1 MKEINS
7 PKPNEQPSEK
17 PNKKPEK
24 KPLTR
29 EEAIK
34 RDKIKTYVIY
44 GVIIAAILAYVIY
57 TIASDTS
64 NKNNNNNSQLPESST
79 ATSNIIENNPD
90 EIDTSSNTGFI
101 EQDDNKP
108 EVNEHYEIPSNEHVI
123 LYANDDKAAC
133 YVYIPTGYIATVNP
147 RSVTL
152 KPENL
157 DIAVTGNNAIS
168 VHWSSVM
175 YYDTLKTEK
184 HYDDELWGKYK
195 KNSYEVIHEYDFVA
209 HSEKLAHVYII
220 KHEQLARDEYADQ
233 LHDSIVYTVVLDIG
247 YNGLYPCITLYND
260 DVNKLTTNRY
270 PDIISLTEA
279 MFMPIKSTISK
290 PNDNPESSTTTD
302 ATTANT
308 ATTDTAT
315 DTTTNTTTDTA
326 TNTTT
331 QPTFVE

>member
-7 PKPNEQPSEK
+7 PKPNEQPPEK

-24 KPLTR
+24 KPLTK
-29 EEAIK
+29 EEAAK

-57 TIASDTS
+57 TITSDMP
-64 NKNNNNNSQLPESST
+64 NKNNNNNNSQLPESST
-79 ATSNIIENNPD
+79 TTSNIIENNPD
-90 EIDTSSNTGFI
+90 EKDTSSNTGFI
-101 EQDDNKP
+101 EQDNNKP

-123 LYANDDKAAC
+123 LYADDNKAAC
-133 YVYIPTGYIATVNP
+133 YVYIPTGYIATENP

-152 KPENL
+152 KPENF
-157 DIAVTGNNAIS
+157 DTAVTGNRAISLRWSNAI
-168 VHWSSVM
+168 

-233 LHDSIVYTVVLDIG
+233 LHDSIVYTIVIDIN

-260 DVNKLTTNRY
+260 DINKLTTNRY

-279 MFMPIKSTISK
+279 MFMPIKSTISNS
-290 PNDNPESSTTTD
+290 NDKPESSTTTD
-302 ATTANT
+302 
-308 ATTDTAT
+308 
-315 DTTTNTTTDTA
+315 TTTD
-326 TNTTT
+326 TTT